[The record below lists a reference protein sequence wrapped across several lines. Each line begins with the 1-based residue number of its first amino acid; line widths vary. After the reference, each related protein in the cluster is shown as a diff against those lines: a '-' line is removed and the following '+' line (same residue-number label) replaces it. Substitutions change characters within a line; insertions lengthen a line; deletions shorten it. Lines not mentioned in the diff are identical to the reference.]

1 MAFISLQQALQR
13 VFVNKQQRQ
22 AEIDARV
29 ANHDGFVGASPS
41 QVFARYEQRLAQ
53 QVFGDDDFPEF
64 E

>member
-41 QVFARYEQRLAQ
+41 QVFERYQQRLAE
-53 QVFGDDDFPEF
+53 FESGSDDFPEF